1 VPANAPAAR
10 SILHVDLDAFFASV
24 EIHDNPALA
33 GKPVAV
39 GYGDGQ
45 RGVICAASYEARA
58 FGVRAAIST
67 RLARARCPQLI
78 LVEPRHDRYSEVSH
92 QVMQLLDAWSPIIEQ
107 VSIDEAYLDLAGTT
121 QLHGSADRVAMGLK
135 RTIKEKTGLTISV
148 GGGASKLVAK
158 IASGASKPNGLLI
171 IPPSDQAAWLSTRP
185 VSEIPGIGPV
195 AQATLRE
202 LGITLCGQLASA
214 PDDHLLRR
222 FGPHGPDLKLLARG
236 EDNSPVDTGDA
247 RKSLGRETTL
257 DEDIA
262 DPHVLETL
270 LLDLVES
277 VAYSLRAERLLARTV
292 TLKLKDTEFQS
303 LTRQVKLPQPS
314 NLSGPIFEAAR
325 ALLAKAAQG
334 EPYRLI
340 GVSTSEFSD
349 SEQLSIFDGLRSER
363 ERALTGAADRL
374 RAKYGEG
381 AITRARLVDHPDP
394 EDER

>member
-1 VPANAPAAR
+1 MPANAPAAR

-121 QLHGSADRVAMGLK
+121 QLHGSADRVARELK

-158 IASGASKPNGLLI
+158 IASGASKPDGLLI

-202 LGITLCGQLASA
+202 LGITLCGQLAAA

-222 FGPHGPDLKLLARG
+222 FGPHGPDLKLLAQG

-277 VAYSLRAERLLARTV
+277 VAYSLRQERLLARTV

-303 LTRQVKLPQPS
+303 ITRQVKLPQPS
-314 NLSGPIFEAAR
+314 NLSGPIFQAAR
-325 ALLAKAAQG
+325 ALLAKAARG

-340 GVSTSEFSD
+340 GASASD
-349 SEQLSIFDGLRSER
+349 FTGDEQLGLFDGRHTAR
-363 ERALTGAADRL
+363 ERAVTAAADEL
-374 RAKYGEG
+374 RARFGDSV
-381 AITRARLVDHPDP
+381 IRRARLLSP
-394 EDER
+394 EEES